1 MTRAPVTYADA
12 AQTMLDV
19 FGNPQTQPK
28 GMEMATAAVAREDDA
43 PSTDIA
49 LLVTDNPALILA
61 DEEKRDDLLTSI
73 KSKIAAFEPDLS
85 TAKGRA
91 AIKSF
96 AYDITR
102 TKTAIDDAGKKL
114 NEEARARI
122 NAVDAARRQIREE
135 LTGLAEQARR
145 PLTEWEDA
153 EDARLDECRATIQRF
168 KDASVVTIADTAET
182 VRTRGADIWRQEIDP
197 DHFREL
203 TDEAQAA
210 KDQAVETLKAALA
223 RLEKEEAERAELE
236 RLRAEAAERERIEAE
251 KRAAEEVERKRQEAE
266 RVEAERK
273 AAAERA
279 EQERIAAAEKAAA
292 ERAARESEERH
303 QAELATERERAAEA
317 ERAAQ
322 AERDRIAA
330 EEAARQ
336 EAERRAAAEQAQRE
350 ADQEHRRKIKS
361 AAKEALI
368 ECGCSE
374 DVATKVVLAIIA
386 GDIPAVSLRF

>member
-19 FGNPQTQPK
+19 FGNPQTQSK

-49 LLVTDNPALILA
+49 VIVADNPALILA
-61 DEEKRDDLLTSI
+61 DEGKRDDLLAHI
-73 KSKIAAFEPDLS
+73 KAEIEKFEPDLT
-85 TAKGRA
+85 TAKGRD

-96 AYDITR
+96 AYKITR

-122 NAVDAARRQIREE
+122 NAVDAARREVREE
-135 LTGLAEQARR
+135 LTGLADQVRR
-145 PLTEWEDA
+145 PLTEWEEA
-153 EDARLDECRATIQRF
+153 EKSRIEECRATIQHF
-168 KDASVVTIADTAET
+168 KDAAVVTIADTAET

-197 DHFREL
+197 DRFREL
-203 TDEAQAA
+203 ADEAQAA
-210 KDQAVETLKAALA
+210 KDQAVETLKAALD
-223 RLEKEEAERAELE
+223 RLTKEEAERAELE
-236 RLRAEAAERERIEAE
+236 RLRAEAAERERVEAE
-251 KRAAEEVERKRQEAE
+251 KRAAEEAERQRQEAE
-266 RVEAERK
+266 RAEAERK
-273 AAAERA
+273 VAAERA

-292 ERAARESEERH
+292 ERAAREAEERH
-303 QAELATERERAAEA
+303 KAELAAERERAAEA

-330 EEAARQ
+330 EEAARE
-336 EAERRAAAEQAQRE
+336 EAERCAAAEQAQRE
-350 ADQEHRRKIKS
+350 ADQEHRRKIKT

-386 GDIPAVSLRF
+386 GDVPNVSLRF